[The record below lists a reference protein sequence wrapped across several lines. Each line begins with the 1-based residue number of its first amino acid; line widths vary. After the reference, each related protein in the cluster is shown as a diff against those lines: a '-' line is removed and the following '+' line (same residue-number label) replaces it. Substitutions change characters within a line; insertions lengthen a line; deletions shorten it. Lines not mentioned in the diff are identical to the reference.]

1 MTKAE
6 EAFIDQMTRKMLV
19 DWCES
24 QVIRGMPQLP
34 TMPETNPFVQY
45 AVKKGWV
52 ASSLLKVL
60 SSGFTTAASFLR
72 R

>member
-6 EAFIDQMTRKMLV
+6 EAFVDQMTRKMLV
-19 DWCES
+19 EWCES
-24 QVIRGMPQLP
+24 QVISGLP
-34 TMPETNPFVQY
+34 RFPVMPESNPFVQY
-45 AVKKGWV
+45 AMKKGWV

-60 SSGFTTAASFLR
+60 SGGFTTAAAFLR